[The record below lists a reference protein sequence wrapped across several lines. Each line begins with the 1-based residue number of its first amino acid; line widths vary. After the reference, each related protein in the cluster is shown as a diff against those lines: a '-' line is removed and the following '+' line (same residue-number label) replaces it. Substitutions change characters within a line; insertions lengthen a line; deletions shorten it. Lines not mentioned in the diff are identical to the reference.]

1 MFFHFEDFGGECVF
15 DLLVELV
22 DFSFGVF
29 ILKLDIFLH
38 LLKLIVVIL
47 KGGHAF
53 HLIGGDL
60 GFHLLHEFMLEC
72 FKG

>member
-1 MFFHFEDFGGECVF
+1 MFFHFKDFGGECVF

-22 DFSFGVF
+22 NFDFGVF
-29 ILKLDIFLH
+29 ILKFDIFLH
-38 LLKLIVVIL
+38 LLQLIIVIL

-53 HLIGGDL
+53 HLIGSDL
-60 GFHLLHEFMLEC
+60 GFHLFDEFMLES